1 MCRYLRKIVLNF
13 RSRFHVHGDFL
24 GSFLLVIEH
33 LDTLCPATAGGT
45 GDATAIEITAT
56 HPGMF
61 GDDPVAA
68 VEEAASW
75 GVHRLVIPAF
85 LFAKQPDAVNETI
98 PLFMDKL
105 RSS

>member
-1 MCRYLRKIVLNF
+1 
-13 RSRFHVHGDFL
+13 
-24 GSFLLVIEH
+24 
-33 LDTLCPATAGGT
+33 
-45 GDATAIEITAT
+45 
-56 HPGMF
+56 MF
-61 GDDPVAA
+61 GDDPIAA